1 MKWIWLSLLAAGAGA
16 SGTAWAADPPPAA
29 KAPVPAGSNASGSE
43 AARDGAARDGAGL
56 DAATI
61 DAALLDADR
70 HFVDGDLEG
79 ALRVL
84 GPACSTSQRPD
95 CAFSLGA
102 IEHGLGHCAQALG
115 YYRKYRELA
124 AEGAHIS
131 EVTAALEEVE
141 GRCGDASVP
150 PVAALPAAGA
160 LSAPPGPSAAPQPA
174 ASSSAVLAE
183 PGTPPTL
190 PRPHTELMLGSFVLS
205 GAAALSSVVFGVLAA
220 QSAHDCAQPRV
231 YDQKFIEQC
240 EEHGPSYQALW
251 QGFAVAS
258 GGLLGIGLTVWWLDT
273 QAAASASVGVSAA
286 GYPALE
292 YQGRF

>member
-1 MKWIWLSLLAAGAGA
+1 VNDAA
-16 SGTAWAADPPPAA
+16 SD
-29 KAPVPAGSNASGSE
+29 E
-43 AARDGAARDGAGL
+43 AGL
-56 DAATI
+56 DAAGI
-61 DAALLDADR
+61 NAALIDADR

-84 GPACSTSQRPD
+84 GPACSTSKRPD

-102 IEHGLGHCAQALG
+102 IEHGLGHCVQALG

-124 AEGAHIS
+124 PEGEHIS

-141 GRCGDASVP
+141 SRCGDASVT
-150 PVAALPAAGA
+150 PVAGALSGAVSSQPGLSAAALPAA
-160 LSAPPGPSAAPQPA
+160 SSSSREPA
-174 ASSSAVLAE
+174 ALAE
-183 PGTPPTL
+183 PRTTPTL

-231 YDQKFIEQC
+231 YDQKFIEEC
-240 EEHGPSYQALW
+240 EERGPSYQALW

-258 GGLLGIGLTVWWLDT
+258 GGFLGIGLTVWWLDAN
-273 QAAASASVGVSAA
+273 AAASVGVSAA
-286 GYPALE
+286 GYPALK